1 MQRGEERACI
11 FGRYNYFMELLARS
25 AMRQIILLCCCIGLW
40 SIHSNAQSIKRS
52 GSGETSKGSDQNQ
65 RIWYGGNLPI
75 GLGFGSQTLI
85 QFGISPM
92 LGYKLTPNFSVGP
105 RVGFLYSY
113 YSQRLSNGQVLR
125 AQPLT
130 WTAGVFSRYK
140 FVEQFFGHVEYE
152 YANQAVPYYTSNGLE
167 IQRINA
173 NNIHVGIGLLQGGM
187 GSARS
192 EILLLYNVNPSPL
205 TSQSP
210 LSLRFGLNWHF

>member
-1 MQRGEERACI
+1 
-11 FGRYNYFMELLARS
+11 
-25 AMRQIILLCCCIGLW
+25 MRQIILLFCCIGLW
-40 SIHSNAQSIKRS
+40 STHSNAQIIKRS
-52 GSGETSKGSDQNQ
+52 GENTKGSDQNR

-113 YSQRLSNGQVLR
+113 YSQRLSNGQVVR

-152 YANQAVPYYTSNGLE
+152 YANQAVPFYTSNGLE
-167 IQRINA
+167 IQRVNA

-192 EILLLYNVNPSPL
+192 EILVLYNVNPSPF